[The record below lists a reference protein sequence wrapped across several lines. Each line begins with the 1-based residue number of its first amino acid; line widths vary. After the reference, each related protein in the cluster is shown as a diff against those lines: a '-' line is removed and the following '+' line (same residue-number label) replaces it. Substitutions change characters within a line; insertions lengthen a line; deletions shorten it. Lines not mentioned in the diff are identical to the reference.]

1 MNRLSQIAAAALLIA
16 GLASLSLAQ
25 SGQSS
30 YDPAP
35 RQKSSDT
42 RDGFLDFTLKRIN
55 SRNTDYGQCLTEGRA
70 LLLEETIKNS
80 YFWSNIVALSLLAC
94 LFIIIV
100 YQHRVQT
107 RRDWETGEM
116 LWQFEQSVV
125 RSNAQL
131 DEATKRNCQLA
142 ETLAA
147 LRESAVR
154 LPPQATESVGHA
166 ASSTA
171 RTRTTSTQA
180 VAPLPPTTESSKP
193 PNGPNATFHAGC
205 GPHHQ
210 GQFFGTAT
218 RALAGRQQAVASPDS
233 RWRSTAGRGTAKES
247 ATQGRID
254 LRRTEQK
261 KESMHNG

>member
-1 MNRLSQIAAAALLIA
+1 MNRLSQIALAALLIA

-55 SRNTDYGQCLTEGRA
+55 SRNTDYGQCLTKGRA

-154 LPPQATESVGHA
+154 LPSQATESVGHA

-193 PNGPNATFHAGC
+193 ANGQAG
-205 GPHHQ
+205 
-210 GQFFGTAT
+210 GTAT
-218 RALAGRQQAVASPDS
+218 VTQSVGQMRLFTPDADLIIKVNSLEQQLAHSQEDNKQ
-233 RWRSTAGRGTAKES
+233 
-247 ATQGRID
+247 
-254 LRRTEQK
+254 LRRRIADGDRRLEGEQQRNRQLK
-261 KESMHNG
+261 GA